1 MILQWDLTNKLT
13 PTAIFDSPHLKVQ
26 FLQCWVRSQSISQL
40 VDAPLSFTNSE
51 AIRALMLAYFNV
63 KNIFGQHTSLGRATQ
78 ILPIKADDAT
88 LFTSRTLH
96 NVCFIDAAYCQTS
109 SACMW
114 KQLYKTDMKWSPIR
128 YLHRHVRKS
137 WWTTRVCGS
146 AGTAASLICSVHIDT
161 YCDLIMW
168 EKSST
173 YPMKIIDSDHR
184 QQSDD
189 LLFFPEGTTKE
200 KSTALDRQHSH
211 GVQTH
216 GSHVSESQS
225 QVRLSRTRI
234 VLPYKGR

>member
-1 MILQWDLTNKLT
+1 MHPSVSPILKQSELWCWHISMWKT
-13 PTAIFDSPHLKVQ
+13 
-26 FLQCWVRSQSISQL
+26 FLDNTRL
-40 VDAPLSFTNSE
+40 
-51 AIRALMLAYFNV
+51 LA
-63 KNIFGQHTSLGRATQ
+63 GQHRYCQLKQ
-78 ILPIKADDAT
+78 MMPHFLPAA
-88 LFTSRTLH
+88 FLH

-128 YLHRHVRKS
+128 YLHRHVWKS

-161 YCDLIMW
+161 YCDLIIW